1 MSYDEGLAER
11 IREVLDSQEGVIEK
25 KMFGG
30 LAFMVRGHMCCG
42 VSGDDLMLRVG
53 PDHHDDALAQPHTR
67 AMDFTGRP
75 MKGFVYVGPEGLAS
89 DEQLEEWVGRGL
101 SFVRSL
107 PPK

>member
-1 MSYDEGLAER
+1 MAYDEGLAER
-11 IREVLDSQEGVIEK
+11 IREVLDSQDGVTEK

-53 PDHHDDALAQPHTR
+53 PEQYDDALMQPHAR

-89 DEQLEEWVGRGL
+89 DEQLEAWLGRGL
-101 SFVRSL
+101 RFVQSL